1 MFRENKDHL
10 QDNLFNSLHLMDPR
24 LAKRLKNSWAEP
36 FYEHVFCKID
46 ERLFAPLYCADNGR
60 PNFPV
65 NIRVALEL
73 IKHLLDYTDE
83 VLLDQYAFNYQ
94 ISYALGQRT
103 LGERY
108 FAPRTFYE
116 WRSRLYAY
124 SLEHPEQAD
133 LIFKQFQKLTQ
144 HFLDLTQANAN
155 EGRVDS
161 TSIVSNIKL
170 GGRLSL
176 AYDVLV
182 SAVKALPEPLVAD
195 SLKLFLKPE
204 YKTEFLYKLKNT
216 EILTRIQNLVN
227 HCAEVLTLV
236 DGHGELQAL
245 PAIQQAERFIREQAT
260 FQPESKQW
268 QVKGN
273 KDIEAGSLQS
283 AYDSDATYRKK
294 NGKKQ
299 VGYVLNLT
307 ETCADENP
315 VQLVTHYQVAPN
327 ITSDVE
333 LLKEALPVLEEKG
346 MENLYLDGGYYS
358 SEIKENAQSRGIHLH
373 FTDMT
378 GRKVTDGKLPYS
390 AFTIEALKKI
400 VKCPADQPAVRA
412 DYDEKRKSLSAHFA
426 VEICQQCPLKDQCRV
441 KFQKKSTVLHVS
453 QKTLINE
460 ANRLE
465 ITNKAI
471 RQEST
476 SKRAAIEG
484 TNSVLKRAHGIGEL
498 KVRGLVK
505 STLVVGIKLI
515 AHNFRQVVR
524 FFKGD
529 IRKTVKKLQ
538 EANQGIPMPIC

>member
-10 QDNLFNSLHLMDPR
+10 QANLSNSLQSMDPR
-24 LAKRLKNSWAEP
+24 LVNRLKNSWSGI
-36 FYEHVFCKID
+36 FYEHVFCKIE

-60 PNFPV
+60 PNSPV
-65 NIRVALEL
+65 NILVALEI
-73 IKHLLDYTDE
+73 IKSLFEYTDD

-108 FAPRTFYE
+108 FAPRTLYE
-116 WRSRLYAY
+116 WRSRLYVY
-124 SLEHPEQAD
+124 CLNHPEQAD
-133 LIFKQFQKLTQ
+133 LIYEQFVKLTQ
-144 HFLDLTQANAN
+144 HFLDLTQVNTT

-161 TSIVSNIKL
+161 TGIVSNIKL

-182 SAVKALPEPLVAD
+182 CAVKALPETLVAD
-195 SLKLFLKPE
+195 GLKLFLKPE

-216 EILTRIQNLVN
+216 AILSRIQHLVN
-227 HCAEVLTLV
+227 HCAEVLNLV
-236 DGHGELQAL
+236 DGHAELQAL

-273 KDIEAGSLQS
+273 KEIEARSLQS
-283 AYDSDATYRKK
+283 AYDSDATYRNK

-315 VQLVTHYQVAPN
+315 VQLITHYQIAPN
-327 ITSDVE
+327 STSDVD

-358 SEIKENAQSRGIHLH
+358 SELKENAQSRGIHLH
-373 FTDMT
+373 YTDMT
-378 GRKVTDGKLPYS
+378 GCKVTDGKLPYS
-390 AFTIEALKKI
+390 AFTIEALEKI
-400 VKCPADQPAVRA
+400 VKCPADQPAIRA
-412 DYDEKRKSLSAHFA
+412 NYSEKSKSLSAHFA
-426 VEICQQCPLKDQCRV
+426 VEICQQCSLKDQCRV
-441 KFQKKSTVLHVS
+441 KFQKKSAVLHVS

-465 ITNKAI
+465 IINKET
-471 RQEST
+471 RREST

-484 TNSVLKRAHGIGEL
+484 TNSVLKRAFGIGEL

-505 STLVVGIKLI
+505 STLVVGAKLI
-515 AHNFRQVVR
+515 AYNFRQVVR
-524 FFKGD
+524 FFQGD
-529 IRKTVKKLQ
+529 IRKKVKKLQ
-538 EANQGIPMPIC
+538 ETNQGIVLPIC